1 MLSKYNS
8 KSQMGLYIPLEK
20 FERWPDG
27 TYSFCPRCGLDMF
40 ELLCQAEHLSY
51 IKCSVCGAQWITGAR
66 PGVRLYAA
74 LP

>member
-1 MLSKYNS
+1 
-8 KSQMGLYIPLEK
+8 
-20 FERWPDG
+20 
-27 TYSFCPRCGLDMF
+27 MF